1 MNKNLTKYLSDV
13 FRNEVQ
19 SKDIKEP
26 QESNTQASYH
36 LVDRNINHFIVD
48 KKCSLRFDEII

>member
-13 FRNEVQ
+13 FRNEAQ
-19 SKDIKEP
+19 SKDIRKPLEDK
-26 QESNTQASYH
+26 TQVIHH